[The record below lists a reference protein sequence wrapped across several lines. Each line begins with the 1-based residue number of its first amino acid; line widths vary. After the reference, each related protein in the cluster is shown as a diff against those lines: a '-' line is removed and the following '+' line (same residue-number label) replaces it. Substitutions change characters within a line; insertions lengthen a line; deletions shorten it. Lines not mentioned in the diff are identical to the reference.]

1 MSQRR
6 TKINTPLGETLQL
19 RQLHGTEEIS
29 KLFAFNVQVISDS
42 KSVDPKA
49 LLGKSASVEVETD
62 GGGKRYLHGVISR
75 FGMRGQDASKYSYF
89 LEMRPWLWLATRKT
103 DFKIFQNMTVPDI
116 IRDVLGKYGQ
126 PMEFK
131 LTKEYP
137 PVEYLVQYSESDCNL
152 ICRLAEDLGI
162 YFHFKHSSGSH
173 TLVFCDDIISSHE
186 PMAGGG
192 LPFYPPEKAAVAKEE
207 NLDDWDFTQGLQS
220 GKVTTDDFDFKKP
233 RADLMSMR
241 KMPPGHENDGFETYE
256 FPGQYT
262 EYPDGDH
269 YAKVRVE
276 EHIAQHER
284 IVAQGNARN
293 LVGATGCFMT
303 LRNYPREDQNVQY
316 LLISVTYHFT
326 ENVQVSDASKGSTQ
340 RFAIEA
346 LPTAR
351 AFRPARITP
360 KPRTQGLQT
369 AWVVGPPG
377 EEIYCDRFGRVKV
390 QFHWDRIGSMDDKSS
405 CWMRF
410 SSSWAGSNFG
420 AIAIPRIG
428 MEVLVDHIDA
438 NPDRP
443 VIVGVVYNANNM
455 PPWDLPANQTQT
467 GIKTKSSKGGA
478 AGAGIKNGPG
488 DTNIIRFED
497 KAGAEELWFHAQ
509 KDQLTEVEND
519 ESKWVGNDRRK
530 VIDRDEFN
538 TIHRDRTEI
547 VDNNEDITV
556 HNNRTERVDHNEKI
570 SIGDNRTEDV
580 GINESITIGKNR
592 TKKIGRNESD
602 KIGKNWSI
610 KVGIFKTETI
620 GVASMQNVGMAR
632 IESVGV
638 MYNLNVGAIMATK
651 VGKNQS
657 TTVGSDQD
665 VKVGA
670 NQSTT
675 VGTKFTL
682 DVGGGGGGGGMAG
695 ASTGGW
701 AGGAGAGGGT
711 SGFVADSGGG
721 GGEGGG
727 GGGGG
732 GTSNITMDAESI
744 TLQVGDST
752 FTMKK
757 DGTIKLS
764 GKDITFFGENKILS
778 ESAQVRDND

>member
-19 RQLHGTEEIS
+19 RQFHGTEEIS

-131 LTKEYP
+131 LTKSYP

-152 ICRLAEDLGI
+152 VFRLAEDLGI

-173 TLVFCDDIISSHE
+173 TMVFCDDIVSSHE

-207 NLDDWDFTQGLQS
+207 NLDDWDFTHGLQS
-220 GKVTTDDFDFKKP
+220 GKITTDDFDFKKP

-241 KMPPGHENDGFETYE
+241 KMPPGHENDGFEVYE

-262 EYPDGDH
+262 EYSDGDH

-303 LRNYPREDQNVQY
+303 LRNYPREDQNVQH

-369 AWVVGPPG
+369 AWVVGPPS
-377 EEIYCDRFGRVKV
+377 EEIYCDKFGRVKV

-443 VIVGVVYNANNM
+443 VIVGVVYNADNM

-478 AGAGIKNGPG
+478 PGAGIKNGPG

-497 KAGAEELWFHAQ
+497 KAGSEELWVHAQ
-509 KDQLTEVEND
+509 KDFLSETEND
-519 ESKWVGNDRRK
+519 ENKWVGNDRRK

-547 VDNNEDITV
+547 VDRNEDITV
-556 HNNRTERVDHNEKI
+556 HNDRTERVDHEEKV
-570 SIGDNRTEDV
+570 SIGDNRNEDV
-580 GINESITIGKNR
+580 GLDENVKIGMNQTLTVGINR
-592 TKKIGRNESD
+592 TKKIGTNESD
-602 KIGKNWSI
+602 KIGKNWTI
-610 KVGIFKTETI
+610 KVGMLKSETI
-620 GVASMQNVGMAR
+620 GMAFMQNVGMAKMMN
-632 IESVGV
+632 IGMVYSV
-638 MYNLNVGAIMATK
+638 NVGMIRNDI
-651 VGKNQS
+651 VGKNWS
-657 TTVGSDQD
+657 RNVGSND
-665 VKVGA
+665 
-670 NQSTT
+670 S
-675 VGTKFTL
+675 L
-682 DVGGGGGGGGMAG
+682 DVGKDRSATIG
-695 ASTGGW
+695 ANDTL
-701 AGGAGAGGGT
+701 T
-711 SGFVADSGGG
+711 VADSLKIKAKKIHLDADSEILLTCGG
-721 GGEGGG
+721 
-727 GGGGG
+727 
-732 GTSNITMDAESI
+732 S
-744 TLQVGDST
+744 
-752 FTMKK
+752 
-757 DGTIKLS
+757 TIKLTPGQIEVLS
-764 GKDITFFGENKILS
+764 GLDKLNC
-778 ESAQVRDND
+778 

>member
-1 MSQRR
+1 
-6 TKINTPLGETLQL
+6 
-19 RQLHGTEEIS
+19 
-29 KLFAFNVQVISDS
+29 V
-42 KSVDPKA
+42 
-49 LLGKSASVEVETD
+49 
-62 GGGKRYLHGVISR
+62 
-75 FGMRGQDASKYSYF
+75 
-89 LEMRPWLWLATRKT
+89 
-103 DFKIFQNMTVPDI
+103 
-116 IRDVLGKYGQ
+116 
-126 PMEFK
+126 
-131 LTKEYP
+131 
-137 PVEYLVQYSESDCNL
+137 
-152 ICRLAEDLGI
+152 CRLAEDLGI

-207 NLDDWDFTQGLQS
+207 SLDDWDFTQGLQS

-284 IVAQGNARN
+284 VAAQGNARN

-316 LLISVTYHFT
+316 LLISVAYHFT
-326 ENVQVSDASKGSTQ
+326 ENVQVSDTSKGSTQ

-346 LPTAR
+346 LPTSR

-377 EEIYCDRFGRVKV
+377 EEIYCDKFGRVKV

-443 VIVGVVYNANNM
+443 VIVGVVYNADNM
-455 PPWDLPANQTQT
+455 PPWDLPGNQTQT

-478 AGAGIKNGPG
+478 PGAGIKNGPG

-497 KAGAEELWFHAQ
+497 KAGAEQLWFHAQ

-519 ESKWVGNDRRK
+519 EDKWVGNDRRK
-530 VIDRDEFN
+530 TIDRDETN
-538 TIHRDRTEI
+538 VIHRDRTET
-547 VDNNEDITV
+547 VDRDETITV
-556 HNNRTERVDHNEKI
+556 HNNRTERVDHEEKI
-570 SIGDNRTEDV
+570 SIGDNRNEDV
-580 GINESITIGKNR
+580 GLDENIKIGKNQTLTVGLNR
-592 TKKIGRNESD
+592 TKKIGKSESD
-602 KIGKNWSI
+602 KIGKNWTI
-610 KVGIFKTETI
+610 KVGMLKSETI
-620 GVASMQNVGMAR
+620 GMAFMQNVGMAKMMN
-632 IESVGV
+632 IGMVYSV
-638 MYNLNVGAIMATK
+638 NVGMIRNDI
-651 VGKNQS
+651 VGKNWS
-657 TTVGSDQD
+657 RKVGSND
-665 VKVGA
+665 
-670 NQSTT
+670 S
-675 VGTKFTL
+675 L
-682 DVGGGGGGGGMAG
+682 DVGKDRSATIG
-695 ASTGGW
+695 ANDTLTVTGDFKVK
-701 AGGAGAGGGT
+701 AQKIHLD
-711 SGFVADSGGG
+711 ADSEILLTCGG
-721 GGEGGG
+721 
-727 GGGGG
+727 
-732 GTSNITMDAESI
+732 S
-744 TLQVGDST
+744 
-752 FTMKK
+752 
-757 DGTIKLS
+757 TIKLTPGQIEVLS
-764 GKDITFFGENKILS
+764 GLDKLNC
-778 ESAQVRDND
+778 